1 MISVDYSFKNLTTF
15 LQKLEVNKRTIYH
28 LNDSQKLPALEN
40 IHVQLMS
47 YLQTLLDNLI
57 NPAILLIQNSAQLF

>member
-1 MISVDYSFKNLTTF
+1 MISVDYSSKNLTTF

-28 LNDSQKLPALEN
+28 LNEFQKLPLLESVN
-40 IHVQLMS
+40 VQLMS

-57 NPAILLIQNSAQLF
+57 NPAILLIQNSVQLF

>member
-1 MISVDYSFKNLTTF
+1 MISVDYSSKNLTTF

-57 NPAILLIQNSAQLF
+57 NPAILLIQNSVQLF

>member
-1 MISVDYSFKNLTTF
+1 MISVDYSSKNLTTF

-28 LNDSQKLPALEN
+28 LNESQKMPLLESVN
-40 IHVQLMS
+40 VQLMS

-57 NPAILLIQNSAQLF
+57 NPAILLIQNSVQLF